1 MMDVTLRR
9 NLLINLTGLALP
21 TLVSLVTVPLY
32 IKVLG
37 VDRFGVMTLVWVL
50 VGYFTLCDFGI
61 SLAGEKRIARA
72 LATADHADIA
82 LTFWSALWTNLVT
95 GLIGAVILWAVAGA
109 YFHWATHAPE
119 ALLNEVT
126 QALPWIALSIPV
138 GNVALVFAGAIS
150 AAERFSVFN
159 INQTIGTV
167 LFQVLPVTAA
177 FVFAPT
183 LQVALCTAVFARAVS
198 ALMLGVAAVRV
209 LEIDTV
215 QRAQRACVRALFR
228 YGRWLQLTV
237 AANMI
242 GESLDRVVVGAL
254 QPPRFVTYYAVP
266 QNLVSRLNLLS
277 GALSR
282 TLFPRLAA
290 ARREEAVEIAH
301 HALGFLQTLLTPV
314 TIGALFV
321 LEPFL
326 RSWVG
331 QELSSSSGEIGR
343 IMILGVW
350 LGGQTTV
357 ARNLMLAQGKEAGV
371 AHVSLLL
378 LPAFALLLWGG
389 VYLFGIQGAV
399 MAVLVRGVAE
409 YAALL
414 RLCGM
419 RARPLVHEMAPHLV
433 FVALALLLASH
444 VDGWLPCLA
453 AGTALALCN
462 MGWSLHSSATF
473 RDVAKSAWRR
483 VSPRPTPDDAAP
495 DVAASANHEG
505 KT

>member
-50 VGYFTLCDFGI
+50 VGYFALCDFGI

-72 LATADHADIA
+72 LATADREDIA
-82 LTFWSALWTNLVT
+82 RTFWSACWTSLAT
-95 GLIGAVILWAVAGA
+95 GLAGAVILWAVAGA
-109 YFHWATHAPE
+109 YFHWVTHAPE
-119 ALLNEVT
+119 ALLAEVG

-159 INQTIGTV
+159 INQTLGTV

-177 FVFAPT
+177 FVLAPT
-183 LQVALCTAVFARAVS
+183 LQVALCAAVIARAVS
-198 ALMLGVAAVRV
+198 ALMLGVAALRV
-209 LEIDTV
+209 LEIRTV
-215 QRAQRACVRALFR
+215 QRAQRACVRALFG
-228 YGRWLQLTV
+228 YGRWLQLAV
-237 AANMI
+237 AATMI
-242 GESLDRVVVGAL
+242 GESLDRVVLGAL

-290 ARREEAVEIAH
+290 APREEAVEIAH

-314 TIGALFV
+314 TVGALFV

-326 RSWVG
+326 HSWVG
-331 QELSSSSGEIGR
+331 QELSTSSAHIGR
-343 IMILGVW
+343 LMVIGVW
-350 LGGQTTV
+350 LAGQTTV
-357 ARNLMLAQGKEAGV
+357 ARNLMLAQGKEPVV
-371 AHVSLLL
+371 AHVSMLL
-378 LPAFALLLWGG
+378 LPAFALLLWGA
-389 VYLFGIQGAV
+389 VSLLGIQGAV
-399 MAVLVRGVAE
+399 IAVLVRGVVE

-419 RARPLVHEMAPHLV
+419 RAGPLLREMGPHLGFV
-433 FVALALLLASH
+433 AVALALASQ
-444 VDGWLPCLA
+444 VNGWLPCLA
-453 AGTALALCN
+453 AGTVLALIN
-462 MGWSLHSSATF
+462 MGWSLHSSPTF
-473 RDVAKSAWRR
+473 RDVAASAWQRLTPRR
-483 VSPRPTPDDAAP
+483 AR
-495 DVAASANHEG
+495 DVAAPANHEG

>member
-37 VDRFGVMTLVWVL
+37 VDRFGVMALVWVL
-50 VGYFTLCDFGI
+50 MGYFALCDFGI
-61 SLAGEKRIARA
+61 SQAVEKRIARA
-72 LATADHADIA
+72 LATADREDIVR
-82 LTFWSALWTNLVT
+82 TFWSAFWTNLAT
-95 GLIGAVILWAVAGA
+95 GLVGAAILWAVAGA
-109 YFHWATHAPE
+109 YFHWVTHASE
-119 ALLNEVT
+119 ALLAEVA
-126 QALPWIALSIPV
+126 QALPWLALSIPA
-138 GNVALVFAGAIS
+138 GNVALVLACAIS
-150 AAERFSVFN
+150 AAERFSVFS
-159 INQTIGTV
+159 INQIIGIV

-183 LQVALCTAVFARAVS
+183 LQVALCAAAVARAVS
-198 ALMLGVAAVRV
+198 TLTLGVSALRV
-209 LEIDTV
+209 LEIRTV
-215 QRAQRACVRALFR
+215 QHAQRSSVRALFG
-228 YGRWLQLTV
+228 YGRWMQLTL

-266 QNLVSRLNLLS
+266 QNVVSRLDLLS
-277 GALSR
+277 VALSR

-290 ARREEAVEIAH
+290 APREKAVEIAH
-301 HALGFLQTLLTPV
+301 HSLGFLQTLLTPV

-326 RSWVG
+326 HLWVG
-331 QELSSSSGEIGR
+331 QELSTSSGDAGR
-343 IMILGVW
+343 IMIIGVW
-350 LGGQTTV
+350 LAGQTTV

-378 LPAFALLLWGG
+378 LPAFASFLWGG

-399 MAVLVRGVAE
+399 MAALVRRVVE

-414 RLCGM
+414 RYCGM
-419 RARPLVHEMAPHLV
+419 RARPLLREMAPHLAFV
-433 FVALALLLASH
+433 LVALVMASH
-444 VDGWLPCLA
+444 VDGWIPCLA
-453 AGTALALCN
+453 VGTALALCN

-473 RDVAKSAWRR
+473 RDVAQSAWLRLTRR
-483 VSPRPTPDDAAP
+483 ARDAAP
-495 DVAASANHEG
+495 QDIATQANHGG

>member
-9 NLLINLTGLALP
+9 NLLINLTGSALP

-37 VDRFGVMTLVWVL
+37 VERFGVMALVWVL

-61 SLAGEKRIARA
+61 SLAGQKRIARA
-72 LATADHADIA
+72 LATADREDIGR
-82 LTFWSALWTNLVT
+82 TFWSALWTNLAT
-95 GLIGAVILWAVAGA
+95 GLVGAAILWAVAGA
-109 YFHWATHAPE
+109 YFHWVTHASE
-119 ALLNEVT
+119 ALLAEVA
-126 QALPWIALSIPV
+126 QALPWIALVIPV
-138 GNVALVFAGAIS
+138 GNVGVVFAGAIS

-183 LQVALCTAVFARAVS
+183 LQVALGAAVIARAIL
-198 ALMLGVAAVRV
+198 ALMLGVAALRV
-209 LEIDTV
+209 LEIRTV
-215 QRAQRACVRALFR
+215 QPAQRSSVRGLFG
-228 YGRWLQLTV
+228 YGRWMQLTM

-266 QNLVSRLNLLS
+266 QNLVSRLSLLS
-277 GALSR
+277 DALSR

-290 ARREEAVEIAH
+290 APREEAVEIAH
-301 HALGFLQTLLTPV
+301 HSLGFLQTLLTPV
-314 TIGALFV
+314 TLGALFV

-326 RSWVG
+326 HLWVG
-331 QELSSSSGEIGR
+331 QELSTSSGDIGR
-343 IMILGVW
+343 IMVIGVW
-350 LGGQTTV
+350 FAGQTTV

-371 AHVSLLL
+371 AHVSMLL

-399 MAVLVRGVAE
+399 MAALVRGVVE

-414 RLCGM
+414 RYCGM
-419 RARPLVHEMAPHLV
+419 RARPLLREMAPHLAFV
-433 FVALALLLASH
+433 LVALVVASH
-444 VDGWLPCLA
+444 VDGWIPCLA
-453 AGTALALCN
+453 VGTALALSN

-473 RDVAKSAWRR
+473 RDVAQSAWQRLTRR
-483 VSPRPTPDDAAP
+483 ARDAAP
-495 DVAASANHEG
+495 QDVATQANHGG

>member
-1 MMDVTLRR
+1 MMDATLRR
-9 NLLINLTGLALP
+9 NLLINLTGLVLP
-21 TLVSLVTVPLY
+21 TFVSLITVPLY

-50 VGYFTLCDFGI
+50 VGYFALCDFGI

-72 LATADHADIA
+72 LATADHEDIA
-82 LTFWSALWTNLVT
+82 RVFWSGFWTNLAT
-95 GLIGAVILWAVAGA
+95 GLAGAVILWAVAGA
-109 YFHWATHAPE
+109 YFHWVTHAPP
-119 ALLNEVT
+119 ALLAEVT

-159 INQTIGTV
+159 INQTLGTV

-177 FVFAPT
+177 FVLAPT
-183 LQVALCTAVFARAVS
+183 LQVALCAAVIARAVS

-209 LEIDTV
+209 LEIHSV
-215 QRAQRACVRALFR
+215 QRAQRACVRALFG

-290 ARREEAVEIAH
+290 APREEAVEIAH
-301 HALGFLQTLLTPV
+301 HSLGFLQTLLTPV

-326 RSWVG
+326 YLWVG
-331 QELSSSSGEIGR
+331 QEVSASSAHIGR
-343 IMILGVW
+343 LMVIGVW

-371 AHVSLLL
+371 AHVSMLL
-378 LPAFALLLWGG
+378 LPAFALALWAA
-389 VYLFGIQGAV
+389 VYLFGIEGAV
-399 MAVLVRGVAE
+399 MAVLARGVAE
-409 YAALL
+409 YVALL

-419 RARPLVHEMAPHLV
+419 RARVLVREMAPHLA
-433 FVALALLLASH
+433 FVSVALLLASQVH
-444 VDGWLPCLA
+444 GWLPCLA
-453 AGTALALCN
+453 VGAAIALCN
-462 MGWSLHSSATF
+462 MGWSLHSSVTF
-473 RDVAKSAWRR
+473 REVAVSIWQRLTQRRARDVA
-483 VSPRPTPDDAAP
+483 PP
-495 DVAASANHEG
+495 DVGAQANHEG